1 MTAPKL
7 FIPLA
12 LFAGLLAMTACSHNL
27 FSQDASLP
35 STHPQALGEGRVDCT
50 ECHEDDYKGEHKGV
64 LKPYGTFSH
73 SSAFVKNHRF
83 YAAGDDRLCAFC
95 HKGSF
100 CADCH
105 ANEVEIRPAIKHG
118 DRPDREL
125 VHRGDFFSLHMIEGQ
140 IDPVSCYRCHGRTNN
155 EQCIVCHR

>member
-12 LFAGLLAMTACSHNL
+12 LFAGLLAMTACSHTL
-27 FSQDASLP
+27 FSKDTSLP
-35 STHPQALGEGRVDCT
+35 ASHPEALGEGRVACT
-50 ECHEDDYKGEHKGV
+50 ECHEDQSTGV

-73 SSAFVKNHRF
+73 TTAFIKNHRF
-83 YAAGDDRLCAFC
+83 YAATDDRLCASC

-105 ANEVEIRPAIKHG
+105 ANEVEIKPSTKYG

-125 VHRGDFFSLHMIEGQ
+125 VHRGDYLTLHKIDGR
-140 IDPVSCYRCHGRTNN
+140 IDPTSCYRCHGRTNN
-155 EQCIVCHR
+155 ERCVICHK

>member
-7 FIPLA
+7 FIPVA
-12 LFAGLLAMTACSHNL
+12 LLAALLTITACSHNIL
-27 FSQDASLP
+27 SKETSLP
-35 STHPQALGEGRVDCT
+35 ASHPEALGEGRVDCT
-50 ECHEDDYKGEHKGV
+50 ECHTDQNMST

-73 SSAFVKNHRF
+73 SAAFIKNHRF
-83 YAAGDDRLCAFC
+83 YASSDDRLCASC

-105 ANEVEIRPAIKHG
+105 ANEVEIKPSDKYPE
-118 DRPDREL
+118 RPDRAFM
-125 VHRGDFFSLHMIEGQ
+125 HRGDYLSLHMIDGK

-155 EQCIVCHR
+155 EQCVTCHR